1 MFKKKFFKKIDDIYV
16 FDYKDEVTQ
25 KVKNFYKD
33 DPFPNYEISD
43 NKSTILSKGDKNF
56 YTKNLKNFIGYN
68 KKVLE
73 IGAGTSQLSNY
84 LAIGNNNSIVAFDV
98 NFPSLKLGN
107 VFAKNNKISN
117 IDFVCGDIFHDIFK
131 DEFFD
136 IVLCNGVLHH
146 TKNTFEAFKSSIKSL
161 KKNGYVLVGLYNKY
175 GRLRTYIRKYLY
187 KLFGKRY
194 LLLFDPV
201 LRKINKDSSKKI
213 YSWIRDQYMHPV
225 ERSHTFDDVL
235 NWFDES
241 NVEFVNSY
249 PNCEFFNNDQNYI
262 LDDNVIFKNFFQ
274 QGKKSNYLDRIFS
287 QLLMIFTKSGS
298 EGGLYL
304 FLGKKK

>member
-262 LDDNVIFKNFFQ
+262 LDDNVILKNFFQ